1 MSTTPKINKKPKY
14 NNNDAFRWVDSQ
26 WEKFINEQR
35 ELKDRKKELE
45 SQVDVLEEDKREL
58 ESELYY
64 TKRNRKMEEIVNS
77 KSTILW
83 GSPPEE

>member
-1 MSTTPKINKKPKY
+1 MGTTPKVDKPKY
-14 NNNDAFRWVDSQ
+14 NNNKPYEWVDSQ
-26 WEKFINEQR
+26 WEKFMSEQIV
-35 ELKDRKKELE
+35 LKARIKELE
-45 SQVDVLEEDKREL
+45 SQVVTLEEEKQEL

>member
-35 ELKDRKKELE
+35 ELKDRIKELE